1 MPFVVCEDVG
11 TTARKRLSPR
21 DVLAAWERTK
31 GVCVTCGERI
41 DGVRQR
47 WFVEHEIALENGGSD
62 TADNRGPAHYETCKR
77 VKDAA
82 DHSAAAQAKRRKR
95 VQLGITAAA
104 TKPKIQSR
112 GFAKSEPQRRASKPL
127 TKWFGEAFP
136 TRS

>member
-11 TTARKRLSPR
+11 TTTRKRLTPR

-47 WFVEHEIALENGGSD
+47 WFVEHERALENGGSD
-62 TADNRGPAHYETCKR
+62 TPGNRGPAHYDTCKR

-82 DHSAAAQAKRRKR
+82 DHSAAAKAKRRKR
-95 VQLGITAAA
+95 VQLGITAAV
-104 TKPKIQSR
+104 KPKIQSR
-112 GFAKSEPQRRASKPL
+112 GFTKAEPQRRASKPIS
-127 TKWFGEAFP
+127 KWFGPAFP
-136 TRS
+136 SR